1 METDRHY
8 FIEGLFVIGLALAA
22 ALFFVWLTGSGHRDD
37 VLYRIRFA
45 ESVSG
50 LSQGDP
56 VKYQG
61 VDVGT
66 VKRMAIDTDDPRLV
80 KVDVLLGKDVPVKV
94 DTKATLKQKGLT
106 GVVFVELDGG
116 SAKATTLLAATPPGQ
131 VPEIPSEKS
140 ALASV
145 LDQLPKVAAELPKV
159 TEQLP
164 KAIEKISAL
173 EKQAQQ
179 VLTDVGEVTAKVK
192 ENPSLL
198 LRSPKKDDKSKE
210 EKARQP

>member
-1 METDRHY
+1 METDKHY
-8 FIEGLFVIGLALAA
+8 FIEGLFVIGLTLAA

-56 VKYQG
+56 VKYNG
-61 VDVGT
+61 VDAGT
-66 VKRMAIDTDDPRLV
+66 VKRMAIDPDDPRLV
-80 KVDVLLGKDVPVKV
+80 QVDVLLGKDVPVKT
-94 DTKATLKQKGLT
+94 DTKASLRQKGLT

-116 SAKATTLLAATPPGQ
+116 AAKAATLLAATPPGQ

-140 ALASV
+140 ALNSV
-145 LDQLPKVAAELPKV
+145 LDQLPKVAADLPKV
-159 TEQLP
+159 IERFS
-164 KAIEKISAL
+164 AI
-173 EKQAQQ
+173 EKQAQR
-179 VLTDVGEVTAKVK
+179 VLSDVGEVTAKVK

-198 LRSPKKDDKSKE
+198 LRSPQKDHKSQD

>member
-1 METDRHY
+1 METDKRY

-22 ALFFVWLTGSGHRDD
+22 AWSFVWLTGSGHRDD

-56 VKYQG
+56 VKYHG

-66 VKRMAIDTDDPRLV
+66 VKRMIIDPDDPRLV
-80 KVDVLLGKDVPVKV
+80 QVDVLLGKDVPVKT
-94 DTKATLKQKGLT
+94 DTKASLKLKGVT
-106 GVVFVELDGG
+106 GVVFVELEGG
-116 SAKATTLLAATPPGQ
+116 AAKAGPLLAATPPGQ
-131 VPEIPSEKS
+131 VPEIPSETS
-140 ALASV
+140 ALTSV
-145 LDQLPKVAAELPKV
+145 LDQLPKVV
-159 TEQLP
+159 DQLQ
-164 KAIEKISAL
+164 KAIEKFSRI
-173 EKQAQQ
+173 ENQAQR
-179 VLTDVGEVTAKVK
+179 VLSDAGEVTAKVK

-198 LRSPKKDDKSKE
+198 LRSPKKEDKAQE

>member
-1 METDRHY
+1 METDKHY
-8 FIEGLFVIGLALAA
+8 FIEGLFVIGLTLAA

-56 VKYQG
+56 VKYNG
-61 VDVGT
+61 VDAGT
-66 VKRMAIDTDDPRLV
+66 VKRMAIDPDDPRLV
-80 KVDVLLGKDVPVKV
+80 QVDVLLGKDVPVKT
-94 DTKATLKQKGLT
+94 DTKASLRQKGLT

-116 SAKATTLLAATPPGQ
+116 AAKATTLLAATPPGQ

-140 ALASV
+140 ALNAV

-159 TEQLP
+159 IERFS
-164 KAIEKISAL
+164 AI
-173 EKQAQQ
+173 EKQAQH
-179 VLTDVGEVTAKVK
+179 VLSDVGEVTAKVK

-198 LRSPKKDDKSKE
+198 LRSPKKDHKSQD

>member
-1 METDRHY
+1 METDKRY
-8 FIEGLFVIGLALAA
+8 FIEGLFVIGLAMAA

-56 VKYQG
+56 VKYHG

-66 VKRMAIDTDDPRLV
+66 VKRMLIDPDDPRLV
-80 KVDVLLGKDVPVKV
+80 QVDVLLGKDVPVKT
-94 DTKATLKQKGLT
+94 DTKASLKLKGVT
-106 GVVFVELDGG
+106 GVVFVELEGG
-116 SAKATTLLAATPPGQ
+116 AAKAGPLLAATPPGQ

-145 LDQLPKVAAELPKV
+145 LDQLPKVVAEVPKV
-159 TEQLP
+159 VDQLQ
-164 KAIEKISAL
+164 KAIDKFSRIEN
-173 EKQAQQ
+173 QAQR
-179 VLTDVGEVTAKVK
+179 VLSDAGEVTAKVK

-198 LRSPKKDDKSKE
+198 LRSPKKDDKAQE
-210 EKARQP
+210 ERARQP